1 MRVILEET
9 YDEISNWVSL
19 YIKYAINQHNNSNNN
34 NLTKEINKP
43 FILGLPTGSTPLKVY
58 QNLVKYY
65 QDGQLSFKNV
75 ITFNM
80 DEYVGLSPDNKQSYH
95 YFMYHNFFNHID
107 IPREN
112 IHILDGMS
120 NDLQLECD
128 NYERTITKYGNI
140 DLFLCVVGSD
150 GHIAFNEAGSSLS
163 SRTRMKT
170 LSDETISDNS
180 RFFDNIN
187 EVPTKVLTVGIQTIM
202 DAKQIILM
210 ASGINKATAVKNC
223 IEGHITNQYTC
234 TAIQNHPSAT
244 VIIDRKATAELKVK
258 TFDYYTNLQKT
269 VDLLGR
275 PIENPIKK
283 YISPMD
289 KILIT
294 SPHPDDDVIGM
305 GGTMQLFPNIANVSV
320 VYMTNGIGGLRGD
333 DNLGTF
339 TRIKEAMSSVK
350 VFGYDTNQVIDGTLP
365 FYNTESRKTSS
376 ADMEK
381 MEKLMEEL
389 QPNHIFVCSDPD
401 PKKTHIK
408 CLDIMKQCK
417 FPKCVK
423 YIWLYKSAWEKWS
436 DCCSKSN
443 CCVYI
448 ARDVFE
454 KKLLSIDMHISQI
467 KPMVTYSREINTFK
481 QIALEN
487 NKSEIY
493 PNCYQEEFLR
503 VDCKTFTNTNTN
515 C

>member
-9 YDEISNWVSL
+9 YDDISEWVSL
-19 YIKYAINQHNNSNNN
+19 YIKHVINKHYSE
-34 NLTKEINKP
+34 TKLENEPKP

-58 QNLVKYY
+58 KNLVNYY
-65 QDGQLSFKNV
+65 QNGQLSFKNV

-80 DEYVGLSPDNKQSYH
+80 DEYVGLSPENEQSYH

-112 IHILDGMS
+112 IYILNGLAT
-120 NDLQLECD
+120 DLKAECD
-128 NYERTITKYGNI
+128 NYEFIISEYGKI
-140 DLFLCVVGSD
+140 DLFLCGVGSD

-163 SRTRMKT
+163 SRTRLKT
-170 LSDETISDNS
+170 LSDETINDNS

-187 EVPTKVLTVGIQTIM
+187 DVPTKVLTVGIQTIM
-202 DAKQIILM
+202 DSKEVILM
-210 ASGINKATAVKNC
+210 ASGINKAIAIKNC

-234 TAIQNHPSAT
+234 TAIQNHPSAI
-244 VIIDRKATAELKVK
+244 VIIDRKATGELKVK
-258 TFDYYTNLQKT
+258 TLDYYTNLQKT

-305 GGTMQLFPNIANVSV
+305 GGTMQLLPNIDNVSV
-320 VYMTNGIGGLRGD
+320 VYMTNGMGGLRGD
-333 DNLGTF
+333 DNIGTF
-339 TRIKEAMSSVK
+339 TRIKEAISSVK
-350 VFGYDTNQVIDGTLP
+350 VLGYDTKQVIDGTLP
-365 FYNTESRKTSS
+365 FYNTEGRKISS
-376 ADMEK
+376 ADIEK
-381 MEKLMEEL
+381 MERLMEEL
-389 QPNHIFVCSDPD
+389 QSNHVFICSDPD

-408 CLDIMKQCK
+408 CFNIMKQCK

-436 DCCSKSN
+436 DCNIKSN
-443 CCVYI
+443 SCVYI
-448 ARDVFE
+448 SRNVFE

-467 KPMVTYSREINTFK
+467 NPLVTYRSKIKTFK
-481 QIALEN
+481 DVVIEH

-503 VDCKTFTNTNTN
+503 LDCNKFINTNY
-515 C
+515 